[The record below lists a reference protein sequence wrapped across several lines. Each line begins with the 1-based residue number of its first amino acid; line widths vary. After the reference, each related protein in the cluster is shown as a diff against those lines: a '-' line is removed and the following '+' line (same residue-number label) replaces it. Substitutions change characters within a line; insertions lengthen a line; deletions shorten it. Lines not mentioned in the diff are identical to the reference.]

1 MSKVL
6 VNRLNVREGPS
17 TNSKSVAHYEAGDII
32 KSGNLLIENEGR
44 IWLRYRGNSGNDRY
58 VCAINNDGS
67 VYIEVASNVPGPRN
81 LGNSVSNNPRPNN
94 SETGVPG
101 IPKQS
106 QFNDYRIKN
115 WGCCFLCT
123 CVKGGL
129 TTREQCENCF
139 NWGLSTNK
147 LSSKNC
153 YVNCDKEQWAKDIAN
168 RYGTTYHGDY
178 IFNKNSHHFWL
189 TQNGVEI
196 FNSAGLGWRGS
207 TY

>member
-17 TNSKSVAHYEAGDII
+17 TNSKTIAHYEAGDII
-32 KSGNLLIENEGR
+32 KSENLLMENEGR
-44 IWLRYRGNSGNDRY
+44 IWLRYRSNSGNDRY
-58 VCAINNDGS
+58 ICAINNDGS

-81 LGNSVSNNPRPNN
+81 LGNFVSNNSRPNN
-94 SETGVPG
+94 SLTGVPG

-106 QFNDYRIKN
+106 QFDYRIKN
-115 WGCCFLCT
+115 WGSCFLCT

-129 TTREQCENCF
+129 TTKEQCENCF

-147 LSSKNC
+147 IRNDC
-153 YVNCDKEQWAKDIAN
+153 YINCDKEQWAKDIAIK
-168 RYGTTYHGDY
+168 YGTTYHGDY
-178 IFNKNSHHFWL
+178 IYNNNSYNFYL

-196 FNSAGLGWRGS
+196 FNPAGIGWK
-207 TY
+207 Y